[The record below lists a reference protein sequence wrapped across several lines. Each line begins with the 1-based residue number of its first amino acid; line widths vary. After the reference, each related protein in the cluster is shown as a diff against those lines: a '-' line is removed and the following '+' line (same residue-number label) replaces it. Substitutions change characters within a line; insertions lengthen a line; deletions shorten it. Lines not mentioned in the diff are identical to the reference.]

1 MAVSPGPSNSNKE
14 AAMASD
20 VRSLWI
26 PANTGNPV
34 DVFFPNKDMAIAVYE
49 RGYTSIS
56 LAKGGRISNWLASDM
71 LWDELKLGPVAMMRV
86 RFWNSDARDWKEKLF
101 VEAYGGVGDVQ
112 DEFIVGLTGVQVGP
126 VEVISTR
133 TLIRML
139 TLLRGGPDWAP
150 QRVIEW
156 AKHAVAFCQ
165 DDLSLDLA
173 IVSDIHFANKRLWLR
188 AAGGKVERHKLPAEG
203 EVEPGHG
210 IAAIL
215 KPSGE
220 VYLAKISANTARFV
234 AGDAWIVGLSPDGT
248 ELAMCRRESGS
259 WVWDFRQVSNPEKP
273 IRVLLATAP
282 VELGLT
288 TTPCIARVSP
298 DFRWAVA
305 ISQGYVVAWPVQE
318 GV

>member
-1 MAVSPGPSNSNKE
+1 
-14 AAMASD
+14 MASD

-34 DVFFPNKDMAIAVYE
+34 DAFFPNKDMAIAVYE

-188 AAGGKVERHKLPAEG
+188 ATGGKSRDTSFLPKG
-203 EVEPGHG
+203 
-210 IAAIL
+210 
-215 KPSGE
+215 KS
-220 VYLAKISANTARFV
+220 S
-234 AGDAWIVGLSPDGT
+234 W
-248 ELAMCRRESGS
+248 AM
-259 WVWDFRQVSNPEKP
+259 
-273 IRVLLATAP
+273 
-282 VELGLT
+282 
-288 TTPCIARVSP
+288 
-298 DFRWAVA
+298 
-305 ISQGYVVAWPVQE
+305 AWPPF
-318 GV
+318 